1 MEMDPSG
8 SVGCKVEVVVV
19 VVVVVVVEK
28 AELDI
33 DEWVGEGGRLNIVRV
48 ELGLA
53 GKGESS
59 TSRTS
64 RPSEIGCGSASEM
77 KKAKL
82 KAPE

>member
-1 MEMDPSG
+1 MEMDS
-8 SVGCKVEVVVV
+8 SGCKVVVVV
-19 VVVVVVVEK
+19 IVVVVVVVEK
-28 AELDI
+28 AELDR
-33 DEWVGEGGRLNIVRV
+33 DEWVGEGGQLNTVRV

-59 TSRTS
+59 TSRIS

-82 KAPE
+82 KAFE